1 MFENDQSAARGKM
14 AVRDLIVFR
23 HDSEL
28 GCAPAYK
35 LFDLV
40 QIHRKNPDENAPARS
55 YQDYVVTVDDTS
67 LPTGVTCTRM
77 A

>member
-1 MFENDQSAARGKM
+1 MS
-14 AVRDLIVFR
+14 VRELIVFR

-40 QIHRKNPDENAPARS
+40 KVQRAPDVLVPRAYAD
-55 YQDYVVTVDDTS
+55 YQVSVEEEK
-67 LPTGVTCTRM
+67 LPQGVTCIRM
-77 A
+77 G

>member
-1 MFENDQSAARGKM
+1 M
-14 AVRDLIVFR
+14 AVRELIVFR

-40 QIHRKNPDENAPARS
+40 HIQRKNPNDNAPARS
-55 YQDYVVTVDDTS
+55 YLDYVVTVDDAS
-67 LPTGVTCTRM
+67 LPAGVTCTRM
-77 A
+77 G